1 MDEGSGRQ
9 GGLTHASSLS
19 PLHEHTGAHRDTT
32 EDEPM
37 NQRIEEV
44 MLANVKRDVARRKR
58 HFATSVVVL
67 SLLAVAWY
75 VCQIEFQK
83 LGAGLPRLWSF
94 VVQMFPPD
102 LSDLDVILKG
112 AGETLAMA
120 TIGTIF
126 ATIMAFPLALMAA
139 RNTCPNK
146 WTYRVSRAILNASR
160 GTETFVY
167 ALVFVA
173 AVGFGPFSGVLAIT
187 FHMVGAIGKMFAEAI
202 EPVDQG
208 PLDALALTGASRAKI
223 IRYGLIPDVM
233 PHLIASVLYIWE
245 FSVRTSTVLG
255 IVGAGGIGQTLK
267 DTVDL
272 LEFNKMITV
281 LAVVL
286 LMVSAIDFIS
296 DRLRYLILGTK
307 REGFETLPANN

>member
-1 MDEGSGRQ
+1 
-9 GGLTHASSLS
+9 
-19 PLHEHTGAHRDTT
+19 
-32 EDEPM
+32 M

-126 ATIMAFPLALMAA
+126 ATIIAFPLALMAA

-187 FHMVGAIGKMFAEAI
+187 A
-202 EPVDQG
+202 
-208 PLDALALTGASRAKI
+208 TN
-223 IRYGLIPDVM
+223 
-233 PHLIASVLYIWE
+233 
-245 FSVRTSTVLG
+245 TS
-255 IVGAGGIGQTLK
+255 A
-267 DTVDL
+267 
-272 LEFNKMITV
+272 
-281 LAVVL
+281 
-286 LMVSAIDFIS
+286 
-296 DRLRYLILGTK
+296 
-307 REGFETLPANN
+307 

>member
-1 MDEGSGRQ
+1 
-9 GGLTHASSLS
+9 
-19 PLHEHTGAHRDTT
+19 
-32 EDEPM
+32 M

-126 ATIMAFPLALMAA
+126 ATIIAFPLALMAA

-160 GTETFVY
+160 GT
-167 ALVFVA
+167 
-173 AVGFGPFSGVLAIT
+173 
-187 FHMVGAIGKMFAEAI
+187 
-202 EPVDQG
+202 
-208 PLDALALTGASRAKI
+208 
-223 IRYGLIPDVM
+223 
-233 PHLIASVLYIWE
+233 
-245 FSVRTSTVLG
+245 
-255 IVGAGGIGQTLK
+255 
-267 DTVDL
+267 
-272 LEFNKMITV
+272 
-281 LAVVL
+281 
-286 LMVSAIDFIS
+286 
-296 DRLRYLILGTK
+296 
-307 REGFETLPANN
+307 